1 MLFYCVL
8 LYRNDADDK
17 VYPSESNSNSVRLQA
32 VLQILISQSLLKK
45 ESFTIWSKVN
55 AIQKSLENLALTCYE
70 MRQRIVSLVEENWSL
85 KAELTNTVP
94 RSKYQALRTLYDEA
108 ETQVKLIADS
118 KQTENP
124 IQQDQLSLSQEN
136 TNKPSATIQVWLY
149 LCCWLFQ
156 V

>member
-1 MLFYCVL
+1 M
-8 LYRNDADDK
+8 
-17 VYPSESNSNSVRLQA
+17 
-32 VLQILISQSLLKK
+32 
-45 ESFTIWSKVN
+45 WSKVN

-70 MRQRIVSLVEENWSL
+70 MRQRIVTLVEENWSL

-94 RSKYQALRTLYDEA
+94 RSKYQALKTLYDEA

-118 KQTENP
+118 KQTENL

-136 TNKPSATIQVWLY
+136 INKPPATIQVSLY
-149 LCCWLFQ
+149 SCCWFFQ